1 MVQLS
6 TINETLDDLRLRLNR
21 VCLKQAG
28 EEDRLESTLKRVSF
42 LESDKADSAELK
54 QLRKHWETQNEGLM
68 GEFQRTKHRVL
79 ESNNYMEKYLPLYL
93 QRQMTEFMEYV
104 F

>member
-6 TINETLDDLRLRLNR
+6 AINETLDDLRSRLSQ
-21 VCLKQAG
+21 VCLKQSG

-42 LESDKADSAELK
+42 LESDKADSAELN
-54 QLRKHWETQNEGLM
+54 QLRKHWESQNEGLQS
-68 GEFQRTKHRVL
+68 EFVKTQHRVL

-93 QRQMTEFMEYV
+93 
-104 F
+104 